1 MHNWVVTYTE
11 RRSIMSTFA
20 KIQLCSCPSISAFI
34 DEIDH
39 ERFYISVYLTE
50 SSNAVYVTDPAETYR
65 RRLSGEYAKDP
76 NNCRNYRQLSGLP
89 EEIVEAARAS
99 IARGGYNAGPC
110 SDYFTARALKYFAP
124 LSAWYQGGQEEYNR
138 LLDKAAAKIEALR
151 VSSDTSRLD
160 DLCLALGLPRG

>member
-1 MHNWVVTYTE
+1 
-11 RRSIMSTFA
+11 MSFA
-20 KIQLCSCPSISAFI
+20 KIIINSCPSVSVFI

-39 ERFYISVYLTE
+39 ERFYVSVYLTE
-50 SSNAVYVTDPAETYR
+50 TSNVNYVTDPAEAYR
-65 RRLSGEYAKDP
+65 RRLSGEYAVDP

-89 EEIVEAARAS
+89 EEIVEAAKAS

-138 LLDKAAAKIEALR
+138 LIDEAIVKLEALR
-151 VSSDTSRLD
+151 AKSDTSRLD